1 MKAGYRGPT
10 IWVTITTAVVL
21 TLTGG
26 CWLVA
31 WNAWVLMRGW
41 RADVKVVVYLT
52 DAASSD
58 EVNAVRA
65 AIASEPAVGTQRM
78 ISKAQAQEEFLRFM
92 QLDRSS
98 LEGLGENPFPA
109 SIEVS
114 MRENAQ
120 RPEAMGRLAS
130 RWSEFPGVEEVRYG
144 ESLIRDLS
152 VAARAVSILGTAVGV
167 ALACGVAVVIGVMV
181 HISFRYRAAEV
192 SLLRLFGASEG
203 VIVKPFF
210 LEGVTIGLLGGLIAS
225 ALLSG
230 VWLAIRYRWGAAFEG
245 LLAGWVGRLDFPAG
259 LLPGLIGLG
268 ILVGGIGS
276 LVAVRRVRHAAP

>member
-1 MKAGYRGPT
+1 
-10 IWVTITTAVVL
+10 
-21 TLTGG
+21 
-26 CWLVA
+26 
-31 WNAWVLMRGW
+31 
-41 RADVKVVVYLT
+41 
-52 DAASSD
+52 
-58 EVNAVRA
+58 
-65 AIASEPAVGTQRM
+65 
-78 ISKAQAQEEFLRFM
+78 M
-92 QLDRSS
+92 QLDHAS

-130 RWSEFPGVEEVRYG
+130 RWSGFPGVEEVRYG

-152 VAARAVSILGTAVGV
+152 IAARAVSVLGTAVGV
-167 ALACGVAVVIGVMV
+167 ALACGVSVVIGVMV
-181 HISFRYRAAEV
+181 HISLRYRAAEV
-192 SLLRLFGASEG
+192 SLLRQFGASEG
-203 VIVKPFF
+203 VIIKPFL

-230 VWLAIRYRWGAAFEG
+230 LWLAIRHRWGDAFEG
-245 LLAGWVGRLDFPAG
+245 LLAGWVDRLDFPVG

-276 LVAVRRVRHAAP
+276 LVAVRRVRHATV

>member
-41 RADVKVVVYLT
+41 RADVKVVVYLADSASPAEV
-52 DAASSD
+52 DAI
-58 EVNAVRA
+58 RA
-65 AIASEPAVGTQRM
+65 AIEAEPAVGAQRM
-78 ISKAQAQEEFLRFM
+78 ISKTEAQEEFLRFM
-92 QLDRSS
+92 QLDHAS

-114 MRENAQ
+114 MRESAQ
-120 RPEAMGRLAS
+120 RPDAMGRLAS
-130 RWSEFPGVEEVRYG
+130 RWSAFPGVEEVRYG

-152 VAARAVSILGTAVGV
+152 IAARAVSVLGTAVGV

-181 HISFRYRAAEV
+181 HISLRYRAAEV

-203 VIVKPFF
+203 VIIKPFL

-230 VWLAIRYRWGAAFEG
+230 VWLAIRHRWGDAFEG
-245 LLAGWVGRLDFPAG
+245 LLAGWVDRLDFPVG

-276 LVAVRRVRHAAP
+276 LVAVRRVRHATV

>member
-1 MKAGYRGPT
+1 MKAGHRGPT
-10 IWVTITTAVVL
+10 LWVTITTAVVL

-52 DAASSD
+52 ESALPTEVDAI
-58 EVNAVRA
+58 RA
-65 AIASEPAVGTQRM
+65 AISAEPAVAAHRM
-78 ISKAQAQEEFLRFM
+78 ISKAQAQEEFLQFM
-92 QLDRSS
+92 QLDRAS
-98 LEGLGENPFPA
+98 LDGLGENPFPA

-114 MRENAQ
+114 MKENAQ
-120 RPEAMGRLAS
+120 RPETMGRLAS
-130 RWSEFPGVEEVRYG
+130 RWSAFPGVEEVRYG

-152 VAARAVSILGTAVGV
+152 VAARAVSVLGTAVGV

-192 SLLRLFGASEG
+192 SLLRLLGASEG
-203 VIVKPFF
+203 VIVRPFL
-210 LEGVTIGLLGGLIAS
+210 LEGLTIGLMGGLIAS
-225 ALLSG
+225 AMLSG
-230 VWLAIRYRWGAAFEG
+230 AWLAFRHRWGAAFEG

-268 ILVGGIGS
+268 ILVGGVGS

>member
-10 IWVTITTAVVL
+10 AWVTITAAVVL

-52 DAASSD
+52 DSASAA
-58 EVNAVRA
+58 EIETVRA
-65 AIASEPAVGTQRM
+65 AIEVEPAVGAHRVV
-78 ISKAQAQEEFLRFM
+78 SKAEAQEQFLQFM
-92 QLDRSS
+92 QLDRAS

-114 MRENAQ
+114 LRETAQ
-120 RPEAMGRLAS
+120 RPESMGLLAS
-130 RWSEFPGVEEVRYG
+130 RWSAFSGVEEVRYG

-152 VAARAVSILGTAVGV
+152 VAARVVSILGTAVGV
-167 ALACGVAVVIGVMV
+167 ALAGGVAVVIGVMV

-203 VIVKPFF
+203 VIVKPFL
-210 LEGVTIGLLGGLIAS
+210 LEGLTIGLLGGLMAS

-230 VWLAIRYRWGAAFEG
+230 AWLAVRYRWAAAFEG
-245 LLAGWVGRLDFPAG
+245 LLAGWVGRLDFPVG
-259 LLPGLIGLG
+259 LLPALIGLG
-268 ILVGGIGS
+268 IVVGGLGS
-276 LVAVRRVRHAAP
+276 FVAVRRVQHAAP

>member
-10 IWVTITTAVVL
+10 TWVTITAAVVL

-41 RADVKVVVYLT
+41 RADVKVVVYLADSVSGAEI
-52 DAASSD
+52 DAL
-58 EVNAVRA
+58 RT
-65 AIASEPAVGTQRM
+65 AIASEPTVSAQRM
-78 ISKAQAQEEFLRFM
+78 MSKDQAQEEFLRFM

-98 LEGLGENPFPA
+98 LDGLGENPFPA

-114 MRENAQ
+114 MSEHAQ
-120 RPEAMGRLAS
+120 RPETMGRLAL
-130 RWSEFPGVEEVRYG
+130 RWSAFPGVEEVRYG

-152 VAARAVSILGTAVGV
+152 IAARAVSILGTAVGV
-167 ALACGVAVVIGVMV
+167 ALAGGVAVVIGVMV

-203 VIVKPFF
+203 VIVKPFL
-210 LEGVTIGLLGGLIAS
+210 LEGLTIGLLGGLIAS

-230 VWLAIRYRWGAAFEG
+230 AWLALRYRWGAAFEG
-245 LLAGWVGRLDFPAG
+245 LLAGWVDRVDFPAA

-268 ILVGGIGS
+268 IVVGAIGS
-276 LVAVRRVRHAAP
+276 LIAVRRVRHATL

>member
-1 MKAGYRGPT
+1 M
-10 IWVTITTAVVL
+10 TITAAVVL

-31 WNAWVLMRGW
+31 WNAWVLTRGW
-41 RADVKVVVYLT
+41 RADVKVVVYLA
-52 DAASSD
+52 DAASSSEVEALRARIAAEPLVSGQRTITKD
-58 EVNAVRA
+58 E
-65 AIASEPAVGTQRM
+65 
-78 ISKAQAQEEFLRFM
+78 AQEEFLRFM
-92 QLDRSS
+92 QLERSA
-98 LEGLGENPFPA
+98 LDGLGDNPFPA

-114 MRENAQ
+114 VREHAQ
-120 RPEAMGRLAS
+120 HPEIMGRLAS
-130 RWSEFPGVEEVRYG
+130 RWSALPGVEEVRYG

-167 ALACGVAVVIGVMV
+167 ALAAGVAVVIGVMV

-203 VIVKPFF
+203 VIVKPFL
-210 LEGVTIGLLGGLIAS
+210 LEGLTIGLMGGLIAS
-225 ALLSG
+225 AILSG
-230 VWLAIRYRWGAAFEG
+230 GWLAVRFRWGAAFEG

-268 ILVGGIGS
+268 IVVGGIGS
-276 LVAVRRVRHAAP
+276 FVAVRRVRHAAL

>member
-10 IWVTITTAVVL
+10 AWVTVTAAVVL

-31 WNAWVLMRGW
+31 WNAWVLTRGW
-41 RADVKVVVYLT
+41 RADVKVVVYLADSASLT
-52 DAASSD
+52 DIESL
-58 EVNAVRA
+58 RA
-65 AIASEPAVGTQRM
+65 AIAAEPLVSGQRM
-78 ISKAQAQEEFLRFM
+78 ITKDDAQEEFLRFM
-92 QLDRSS
+92 QLDRTALSS
-98 LEGLGENPFPA
+98 LGDNPFPA

-114 MRENAQ
+114 VREHAQ
-120 RPEAMGRLAS
+120 RPETMGDLAS
-130 RWSEFPGVEEVRYG
+130 RWSALPGVEEVRYG

-152 VAARAVSILGTAVGV
+152 VAARVVSILGTAVGV
-167 ALACGVAVVIGVMV
+167 ALAGGVAVVIGVMV

-203 VIVKPFF
+203 VIVKPFL

-230 VWLAIRYRWGAAFEG
+230 GWLAIRYRWGAAFEG
-245 LLAGWVGRLDFPAG
+245 LLAGWVGRLDFPVG

-268 ILVGGIGS
+268 IVVGGIGS
-276 LVAVRRVRHAAP
+276 FVAVRRVRQATS

>member
-10 IWVTITTAVVL
+10 AWVTITTAVVL
-21 TLTGG
+21 TLTGA

-52 DAASSD
+52 DAASPA
-58 EVNAVRA
+58 EIEAVRA
-65 AIASEPAVGTQRM
+65 AVDAEPAVRGHRLV
-78 ISKAQAQEEFLRFM
+78 SKADAQEQFLRFM

-114 MRENAQ
+114 VRETAQ
-120 RPEAMGRLAS
+120 RAESMGRLAS
-130 RWSEFPGVEEVRYG
+130 RWSAFAGVEEVRYG

-152 VAARAVSILGTAVGV
+152 VAARVVSILGTAVGV

-192 SLLRLFGASEG
+192 ALLRLFGASEG
-203 VIVKPFF
+203 VIVKPFL
-210 LEGVTIGLLGGLIAS
+210 LEGLTIGLLGGLLAS
-225 ALLSG
+225 AFLSG
-230 VWLAIRYRWGAAFEG
+230 AWLSVRYRWGASFEG
-245 LLAGWVGRLDFPAG
+245 LLAGWVDRLDFPAG

-268 ILVGGIGS
+268 ILVGGVGS
-276 LVAVRRVRHAAP
+276 FLAVRRVRHATP